1 MKKNILLFV
10 AFALTCSVCAQQV
23 KTKVVKSTIMQGSV
37 ISIDKS
43 KYRVTYTG
51 KMVKDTLITPYRYI
65 ESEMRL
71 DIGEHL
77 TRFYDRTK
85 EIRDSIILAGR
96 MTGNFDLKNM
106 PKTGGIQWQYYRN
119 YPAQG
124 QSAFLDNVLINNYQC
139 IEKVEIPDWQL
150 LPDSSATIL
159 GYECH
164 LATTR
169 FKGRTWYAWYAEDLP
184 LSEGP
189 WKLCGLPGLI
199 LRAYDKSRQYV
210 FDGIGLANVYGT
222 ADVTFDKLERESI
235 SQKELREAQEKLDYT
250 SLLEG
255 IGGTASVVVT
265 SSDGSVSTDRQDVR
279 RKLKEINRIIKN
291 NPIELCQ

>member
-1 MKKNILLFV
+1 MKTRKNILLLV
-10 AFALTCSVCAQQV
+10 ALACVGSMYAQKVRVVRSSRQGEMISV
-23 KTKVVKSTIMQGSV
+23 
-37 ISIDKS
+37 DKS
-43 KYRVTYTG
+43 KYRVTYAG
-51 KMVKDTLITPYRYI
+51 KMVKDTLNTPYRYI

-85 EIRDSIILAGR
+85 EIRDSIIHDGVLK
-96 MTGNFDLKNM
+96 GNYDFKNM
-106 PKTGGIQWQYYRN
+106 PKTGGIQWEYYRN

-124 QSAFLDNVLINNYQC
+124 QSTFLETVLINNFQC
-139 IEKVEIPDWQL
+139 IEKVDIPDWQIV
-150 LPDSSATIL
+150 PDSSATIM
-159 GYECH
+159 GYGCH
-164 LATTR
+164 LAVTR

-199 LRAYDKSRQYV
+199 LRAYDAQRQYV
-210 FDGIGLANVYGT
+210 FDGIGLTNTNGT
-222 ADVTFDKLERESI
+222 ADVVFDKMERESI
-235 SQKELREAQEKLDYT
+235 SQQDLREAHEKLDYT

-255 IGGTASVVVT
+255 VGTTATIRVK
-265 SSDGSVSTDRQDVR
+265 SSDGTVSSDE
-279 RKLKEINRIIKN
+279 KEIKRQLKDLNRMMKN